1 MVHRRYFDQIGS
13 CGTNQV
19 FLEYME
25 QIMNLSP
32 GKERR
37 NLFKQLYQ
45 EIPSLE
51 LYVNIEGSL
60 HTKYDSDLQRLLKQ
74 GFLKRAK
81 RNLTSCCGGTNGTA
95 TVLVKA

>member
-1 MVHRRYFDQIGS
+1 M
-13 CGTNQV
+13 NK
-19 FLEYME
+19 
-25 QIMNLSP
+25 IMQTSP
-32 GKERR
+32 GKSRR
-37 NLFKQLYQ
+37 DLFRQLYQ

-81 RNLTSCCGGTNGTA
+81 RNYGWGRNSTA

>member
-1 MVHRRYFDQIGS
+1 MVCRRYFDNIGTDLGLTKVFWNYMSQILRVPS
-13 CGTNQV
+13 
-19 FLEYME
+19 
-25 QIMNLSP
+25 

-37 NLFKQLYQ
+37 ALFKQLYQ

-74 GFLKRAK
+74 GFLKRSK
-81 RNLTSCCGGTNGTA
+81 RNYSCWGGTGTA